1 MVSAVDVRIDIDG
14 CAAATALLLRTLESL
29 TDEQARRPSLLPDW
43 SVGHVLTHVARN
55 ADSVVRMVEAA
66 QRGEVVFQY
75 AEGQREREIEEG
87 AGRSAR
93 DLVIDVKRAADA
105 VVRAWDATSDDV
117 WATGMCKVRSGD
129 APINVVP
136 LRRWR
141 EVELHH
147 ADLGLGFTYADMS
160 PAYLAREASGVS
172 PPPFGGRDPSGA

>member
-1 MVSAVDVRIDIDG
+1 MDSEVDLRIDIDG

-29 TDEQARRPSLLPDW
+29 TDEHARQPSLLPGW

-87 AGRSAR
+87 SGRSAR
-93 DLVIDVKRAADA
+93 ELVDDVARAADV

-160 PAYLAREASGVS
+160 PEYVAREESGVS
-172 PPPFGGRDPSGA
+172 PPPFGGRDPSG

>member
-1 MVSAVDVRIDIDG
+1 MDSAVDVRIDIDG
-14 CAAATALLLRTLESL
+14 CAAATARLLHTLDGL
-29 TDEQARRPSLLPDW
+29 TDEQARRPSLLPGW
-43 SVGHVLTHVARN
+43 SVGHVLTHLARN

-66 QRGEVVFQY
+66 QRGDVVFQY

-87 AGRSAR
+87 SGRSA
-93 DLVIDVKRAADA
+93 DELVGDVTRAADA
-105 VVRAWDATSDDV
+105 VARTVAATSDDV

-160 PAYLAREASGVS
+160 PEYVTREQSGVS
-172 PPPFGGRDPSGA
+172 PPPFGGRDPTGA